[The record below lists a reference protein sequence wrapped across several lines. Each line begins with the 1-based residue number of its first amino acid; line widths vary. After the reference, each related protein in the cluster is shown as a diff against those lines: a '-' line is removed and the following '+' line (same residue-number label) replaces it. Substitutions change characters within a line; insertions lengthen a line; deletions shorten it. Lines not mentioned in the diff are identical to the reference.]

1 MSDIIRQLPDS
12 VANQIA
18 AGEVIQRP
26 ASVVK
31 ELVENS
37 VDAGA
42 TEIQIVIKDAGRTLI
57 QVIDNGKGMSPTD
70 ARLAFERHATSK
82 ITRADDLFSL
92 HTMGFRGEALPSI
105 CAISSVELRTM
116 AHDADLGTCVVITA
130 SKKESQQPAVCAPGC
145 NIMVRNLFFNVPA
158 RRKFL
163 RSDSVELANIMR
175 EFERLALVNF
185 SIRMGIDTGSR
196 QISLRAGS
204 FKQRIADIWK
214 NNLNMQLL
222 PLDVDTSVVKI
233 NGFISRPEYAR
244 RRNALQFLIVNG
256 RNMSHPYFRKA
267 IESAYEG
274 MIAADTKPCFFIRFE
289 VDPATIDVNIH
300 PTKHEIKFENEQT
313 IWPILQAAVKGALGR
328 FSAGPSIDFSTDA
341 LPLDPARPGD
351 FVPAPDQGVDNG
363 YNPFRQSSAHFNPFD
378 EAPAPRASSPRPFAP
393 ADTGFRSPLHHS
405 SRIDPGW
412 DRLYSDFM
420 NAAAPATP
428 EQATATDAAPDAA
441 ASVSSVQPCI
451 QCAGKYI
458 VTTTGEGLMIVDRH
472 RAHIKILYERYL
484 KAARAGRGKPATQRV
499 MFAEPLL
506 LDAAQETVLE
516 SILPEVRSLGFVL
529 GRQAPGRWEIEGVPA
544 LPADRPAAEV
554 ITGIIASAS
563 DDTADYGTDA
573 TPGADPDA
581 MLKRV
586 ALAAARS
593 AAITSGQPLSP
604 AEAEHLLGELLSL
617 PDPIFTPSGNP
628 VLRNLT
634 HAELARLLQ

>member
-116 AHDADLGTCVVITA
+116 ARDADLGTCIIVTA
-130 SKKESQQPAVCAPGC
+130 SKKESQQPAVCTPGC

-185 SIRMGIDTGSR
+185 PIRMSIDTGSR

-363 YNPFRQSSAHFNPFD
+363 YNPFRRSAHYNPFD
-378 EAPAPRASSPRPFAP
+378 EAPSQRASSQHPFAP
-393 ADTGFRSPLHHS
+393 SGAGLRTTRHYTSP
-405 SRIDPGW
+405 RIDAGW

-420 NAAAPATP
+420 NAAPEPSAQPADTTATP
-428 EQATATDAAPDAA
+428 PTP
-441 ASVSSVQPCI
+441 SVQPCI

-472 RAHIKILYERYL
+472 RAHVKILYERYL
-484 KAARAGRGKPATQRV
+484 KAARAGREKPATQRV

-529 GRQAPGRWEIEGVPA
+529 SKQAPGQWEIEGVPA
-544 LPADRPAAEV
+544 LPADRPAADI

-573 TPGADPDA
+573 TPEADPDA

-593 AAITSGQPLSP
+593 AAITSGQPLTP
-604 AEAEHLLGELLSL
+604 AEAEHLLSELLSL
-617 PDPIFTPSGNP
+617 SDPMFTPSGNP